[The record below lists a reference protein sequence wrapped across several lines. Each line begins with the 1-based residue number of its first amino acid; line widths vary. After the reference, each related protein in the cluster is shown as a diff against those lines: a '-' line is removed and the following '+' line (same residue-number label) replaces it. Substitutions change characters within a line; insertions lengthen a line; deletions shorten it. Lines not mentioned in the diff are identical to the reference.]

1 MRRILAHLI
10 IGAGTVMAAVGATAD
25 ADELLGD
32 PAAGRAL
39 AHDVCAACH
48 VVEPGQEPPPDIDA
62 PTFPGLAKQPG
73 ITALSL
79 RVFLQTPHDRM
90 PDIRLS
96 REDTD
101 NVIAYLLSL
110 DR

>member
-1 MRRILAHLI
+1 MWRIPRLLL
-10 IGAGTVMAAVGATAD
+10 IGAGTLMMTLGTTAN
-25 ADELLGD
+25 AEELLGD
-32 PAAGRAL
+32 PIAGRQL
-39 AHDVCAACH
+39 AHDLCAACH
-48 VVEPGQEPPPDIDA
+48 VVEPGLEPASNIEAPAFPD
-62 PTFPGLAKQPG
+62 LAKQPG

-79 RVFLQTPHDRM
+79 RVFLQTPHERM

-101 NVIAYLLSL
+101 NVIAHILSL